1 MQEAFLPSIIFINIR
16 AAYKGE
22 GRRVGGGSAD
32 RNTAVLLLGS
42 GVTNRAVD
50 MEGD

>member
-16 AAYKGE
+16 AADDEGE
-22 GRRVGGGSAD
+22 GGWRSAD

-42 GVTNRAVD
+42 GVTDWAED
-50 MEGD
+50 TEGD